1 MTQIEKAQGSCEAS
15 ERLRQSAR
23 WITGLDRLVHEPS
36 RLAILTVVRA
46 LGRVRYL
53 RLQEYV
59 GLSKGNLS
67 NHLAKLEEA
76 ELVVVSKHF
85 EGKKPVTTVDLTGKG
100 IETIKMYWSW
110 MSLIAGEE
118 VSKGGGS

>member
-1 MTQIEKAQGSCEAS
+1 MNRIEKSSGPCEAS
-15 ERLRQSAR
+15 ERLRQSAGR
-23 WITGLDRLVHEPS
+23 ITGLDRLVHEPS

-46 LGRVRYL
+46 LGRVQYL

-85 EGKKPVTTVDLTGKG
+85 EGKKPVTTVEFTDKG
-100 IETIKMYWSW
+100 RETIETYWSW
-110 MSLIAGEE
+110 MSLIAREE
-118 VSKGGGS
+118 VAKGGGS